1 MDYLINL
8 GSFFWYSLIIPIA
21 IWTMFALPIWWIGK
35 FIKTHPMISYY
46 SKLVLF
52 FSLPVSIVVYNL
64 MGFLGTN
71 LMQLLGFTPTT
82 DVFGQIIYLQEI
94 VVGNQESGSIW
105 LLVTGLVAFGA
116 GLMIL
121 FGVYKLIISMVEIQ
135 QFRKNGVLTAFDTD
149 IESLSEVQNRLNVRK
164 RISLYRSDVAE
175 VPFTF
180 GFTKP
185 VIVIPN
191 LVYQENQLRSILT
204 HEVIHIRRGDFLLH
218 CFEHVN
224 LAVFGVHPLV
234 RVLAKEIRELR
245 EMTCDAIVLTDSMFK
260 ASEYANLLFEFA
272 RAKQEPKLSAAL
284 SMAVKESKV
293 KERINQMRFYS
304 RSAEDLNRIQ
314 RKGFGM
320 SIAIFV
326 VMIGFVACTE
336 SAFKD
341 GGADNVVS
349 PNLQEE
355 SAAERAEA
363 LQFEPK
369 MNDDET
375 FIVVEQMPEPI
386 GGMKS
391 IYDKVE
397 YPDIAR
403 KAGIEG
409 RVVVQFVVDETGKVV
424 DPHVIRGIGGGC
436 DEAAIAAVAGVE
448 FTPGY
453 QRGVPVRVQFQLPI
467 VFRLQN
473 TSEG

>member
-1 MDYLINL
+1 MDYFVSL
-8 GSFFWYSLIIPIA
+8 GSFFWYSLIIPIG
-21 IWTMFALPIWWIGK
+21 IWTLITLPIWWIGK

-71 LMQLLGFTPTT
+71 LMQLLGFGQTA
-82 DVFGQIIYLQEI
+82 DVFEQIIYLQEI

-105 LLVTGLVAFGA
+105 LLITGLIAFGV

-121 FGVYKLIISMVEIQ
+121 FGVYKLIVSMIEIQ
-135 QFRKNGVLTAFDTD
+135 QFRKSGVITALEADLV
-149 IESLSEVQNRLNVRK
+149 SLFAVQGRLKVRK
-164 RISLYRSDVAE
+164 TISLFRSDLAE

-191 LVYQENQLRSILT
+191 FNYQENQLRSILT

-224 LAVFGVHPLV
+224 LAVFGIHPLV
-234 RVLAKEIRELR
+234 WILAKEIRELR
-245 EMTCDAIVLTDSMFK
+245 EMTCDAIVLTDSLFK

-341 GGADNVVS
+341 VGADNAVS
-349 PNLQEE
+349 PNLTEE
-355 SAAERAEA
+355 SAAERAES

-369 MNDDET
+369 MSDDET
-375 FIVVEQMPEPI
+375 FIVVEKMPEPV

-391 IYDKVE
+391 IYDKVI
-397 YPDIAR
+397 YPAEAR

-409 RVVVQFVVDETGKVV
+409 RVVVQFVVDENGQVV
-424 DPHVIRGIGGGC
+424 DPQIIRGIGGGC
-436 DEAAIAAVAGVE
+436 DEAALAAVKGIE

-453 QRGVPVRVQFQLPI
+453 QKGVPVRVQFQLPI